1 MFHLVMFPHVLLDMG
16 KHLVLMV
23 GCEAAVPTLYRSLG
37 EITVPCTILYKPE
50 AEFKEFEPRF
60 KFKPWLKYGW
70 FHLKLYSIFQ
80 GLSRLSIK
88 TGFWQI

>member
-37 EITVPCTILYKPE
+37 EITVPCTILYKPGYVILNN
-50 AEFKEFEPRF
+50 
-60 KFKPWLKYGW
+60 LKREDL
-70 FHLKLYSIFQ
+70 FILNLVPPKH
-80 GLSRLSIK
+80 
-88 TGFWQI
+88 